1 MTWNFIIL
9 PVVAAMM
16 LPMTTAIE
24 LPSTFRICDR
34 ALPEQEYGQCLSNA
48 VRDAIV
54 SLAGGL
60 KSFKILPIEPLAV
73 DSVKIGESQGSVT
86 LRQEYRNI
94 KLHGLTKNLQIKNY
108 HIDWDKCLL
117 SSDSFNPQVD
127 FIANYRVDGKILLLP
142 VKGSGKSNITMHN
155 LKSHND
161 IYCEKYQKNGD
172 TYLRIK
178 KYVVKFFPAQVTL
191 RFDNLFDGDT
201 ILGEQMN
208 RFINENS
215 NLLFKELQSP
225 YEETFGLVFTKIAN
239 DIFSRVPFNKIF
251 PSSA

>member
-1 MTWNFIIL
+1 MRTFSIVL
-9 PVVAAMM
+9 VATVAT
-16 LPMTTAIE
+16 LSTVTAIE
-24 LPSTFRICDR
+24 LPSSFRICDR
-34 ALPEQEYGQCLSNA
+34 ALPEQEYNQCIA
-48 VRDAIV
+48 DAARDAVV

-60 KSFKILPIEPLAV
+60 KNFKILPVEPLLV
-73 DSVKIGESQGSVT
+73 DSVKIGESQGSVA

-108 HIDWDKCLL
+108 NIDWDKCLL
-117 SSDSFNPQVD
+117 SSDSYNPQVD
-127 FIANYRVDGKILLLP
+127 FVADYKVDGKILLLP
-142 VKGSGKSNITMHN
+142 IKGSGKSNITMYD
-155 LKSHND
+155 LKSHNN

-178 KYVVKFFPAQVTL
+178 KYDVKFHPDRVTM
-191 RFDNLFDGDT
+191 RFENLFDGDS

-215 NLLFKELQSP
+215 DLLFKELQSP

-251 PSSA
+251 PPT

>member
-1 MTWNFIIL
+1 MGKLSLVSFFAAVIL
-9 PVVAAMM
+9 ATATAVD
-16 LPMTTAIE
+16 LPNNW
-24 LPSTFRICDR
+24 RICPR
-34 ALPEQEYGQCLSNA
+34 SLPDDQYYKCVAEA
-48 VRDAIV
+48 VKDAVV

-73 DSVKIGESQGSVT
+73 DSVKIGNSQGSVT
-86 LRQEYRNI
+86 LKQEYRNI
-94 KLHGLTKNLQIKNY
+94 KLHGLTKNLEVKNY

-127 FIANYRVDGKILLLP
+127 FVADYKIDGKVLLLP
-142 VKGSGKSNITMHN
+142 VRGSGKSNITMYE

-161 IYCEKYQKNGD
+161 IYCEKYQKNGE

-178 KYVVKFFPAQVTL
+178 KYVVKFNPSRVTL
-191 RFDNLFDGDT
+191 RFENLFDGDS

-215 NLLFKELQSP
+215 DLLFKELQAP
-225 YEETFGLVFTKIAN
+225 YEETFGLVFTKLSN
-239 DIFSRVPFNKIF
+239 DVFSRVPFDKIF
-251 PSSA
+251 PQT